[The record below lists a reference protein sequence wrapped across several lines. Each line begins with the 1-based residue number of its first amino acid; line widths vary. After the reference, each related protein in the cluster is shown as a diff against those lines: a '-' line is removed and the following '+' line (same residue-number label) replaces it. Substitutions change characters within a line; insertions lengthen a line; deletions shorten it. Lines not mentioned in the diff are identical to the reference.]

1 MIRLLAFGGYVFQ
14 SAAAIALIF
23 AISHLLPP
31 ASYTSFSLALASS
44 QLLCVFMFEWLQL
57 AGVRFLAAAEGED
70 AARLRSSLFAAGLLS
85 TVVLVSVGSAASLIG
100 TLAPRVVALGLAIA
114 VLQGLTDMYFMA
126 IRVSDRLGTAAFL
139 LILRASLLLVGAVA
153 GASIYGTAE
162 ATLLGIVAGHTTSL
176 VAGLFAHRTPLRWV
190 PYRIMLTDWM
200 DFSRYGML
208 AAGASVI
215 HLSVPVMIRFIVVS
229 SLGAAAPTA
238 TAAFLMAIDLLQ
250 RPFSVLVAAIH
261 TVSYPDV
268 VIQFERGTDEQAR
281 RATSRLL
288 DFILCATTV
297 MLGGLIGFLPD
308 ASRLFVPADL
318 LTSFMAVAPA
328 AAVFY
333 FLHTHLQATLAVIP
347 HLRKSATRL
356 VVVAACQLAL
366 VSVASMIAA
375 LLGLSIAA
383 QVASASV
390 ATAIV
395 ILCGS
400 GPIIRFGVVPRW
412 LLLGAS
418 LVAAILIGAFAAAP
432 SEPMLWLAGKIV
444 VAAVAVALVAWQG
457 EFLSARRAEQGA
469 RTGIDPPR

>member
-14 SAAAIALIF
+14 SAAAIVLIF
-23 AISHLLPP
+23 AVSHLLVP

-85 TVVLVSVGSAASLIG
+85 TLVLVSVGGVVSLVG

-126 IRVSDRLGTAAFL
+126 IRVSDRLGTAAVL
-139 LILRASLLLVGAVA
+139 LILRASLLLAGAVA
-153 GASIYGTAE
+153 GAHIYGTAE
-162 ATLLGIVAGHTTSL
+162 ATLLGIVCGHAASL
-176 VAGLFAHRTPLRWV
+176 IAGLLAHRTPLRRV
-190 PYRIMLTDWM
+190 PHRTMLTDWM

-215 HLSVPVMIRFIVVS
+215 HLSVPVMIRFVVVS
-229 SLGAAAPTA
+229 SLGTAAPAA
-238 TAAFLMAIDLLQ
+238 TAAFSMAIDLLQ
-250 RPFSVLVAAIH
+250 RPFAVLVAAIH
-261 TVSYPDV
+261 TVSYPEV
-268 VIQFERGTDEQAR
+268 VVQFERGTDEQAR

-308 ASRLFVPADL
+308 ASYLFVPADL
-318 LTSFMAVAPA
+318 LTNFLAVAPA

-366 VSVASMIAA
+366 VSVVALMAA
-375 LLGLSIAA
+375 MLGLSTAA
-383 QVASASV
+383 QVASAAV

-395 ILCGS
+395 ILCGI
-400 GPIIRFGVVPRW
+400 GPIIRFGVVPGW
-412 LLLGAS
+412 PLLGTS
-418 LVAAILIGAFAAAP
+418 IVAATLIGAFAALP
-432 SEPMLWLAGKIV
+432 SEPVLWLVGKIV
-444 VAAVAVALVAWQG
+444 IAAVAVALVAWHG
-457 EFLSARRAEQGA
+457 DFLSARQAANQA
-469 RTGIDPPR
+469 RPD

>member
-23 AISHLLPP
+23 AISHLLSPV
-31 ASYTSFSLALASS
+31 SYTSFSLALASS

-70 AARLRSSLFAAGLLS
+70 AARLRSSLFAAGLAS
-85 TVVLVSVGSAASLIG
+85 TFVLVTVGSAGSLIG

-114 VLQGLTDMYFMA
+114 VLQGVTDLYFMA

-139 LILRASLLLVGAVA
+139 GILRASLLLAGAVA
-153 GASIYGTAE
+153 GASIHGTAE

-176 VAGLFAHRTPLRWV
+176 VAGLVAHRTPLRRV
-190 PYRIMLTDWM
+190 PLRVMLKDWM

-215 HLSVPVMIRFIVVS
+215 HLSVPVMIRFIVVG
-229 SLGAAAPTA
+229 SLGTSAPT
-238 TAAFLMAIDLLQ
+238 TSAAFLMAIDLLQ
-250 RPFSVLVAAIH
+250 RPFAVLVAAIH

-268 VIQFERGTDEQAR
+268 VIQFERGTDDQAR

-308 ASRLFVPADL
+308 ASRLFVPTDL
-318 LTSFMAVAPA
+318 LASFLAVAPA
-328 AAVFY
+328 VAVFY
-333 FLHTHLQATLAVIP
+333 FLHTQLQATLAVIP

-356 VVVAACQLAL
+356 VAVAACQLVL
-366 VSVASMIAA
+366 VSVVSKIAA
-375 LLGLSIAA
+375 VLALSTAA
-383 QVASASV
+383 QIASAAV

-400 GPIIRFGVVPRW
+400 GPIIRFGVAPKW
-412 LLLGAS
+412 LLLAVS
-418 LVAAILIGAFAAAP
+418 IVVAILIGAFAAVP
-432 SEPMLWLAGKIV
+432 SEPVFWLAGKV
-444 VAAVAVALVAWQG
+444 VISAIAVALVAWQG
-457 EFLSARRAEQGA
+457 EFLSGSRMASGS
-469 RTGIDPPR
+469 GKD

>member
-14 SAAAIALIF
+14 SATAIVLIF
-23 AISHLLPP
+23 VVSHLLPP

-57 AGVRFLAAAEGED
+57 AGVRFLAAAEGDD

-85 TVVLVSVGSAASLIG
+85 TVVLVSVGSAVSLIG

-114 VLQGLTDMYFMA
+114 VLQGLADMYFMA
-126 IRVSDRLGTAAFL
+126 IRVSDRLGTAASL

-153 GASIYGTAE
+153 GASVYGTAE
-162 ATLLGIVAGHTTSL
+162 ATLLGIVCGHATSL
-176 VAGLFAHRTPLRWV
+176 IAGLFAHRTPLRR
-190 PYRIMLTDWM
+190 PSHRAMLTDWM

-215 HLSVPVMIRFIVVS
+215 HLSVPVIIRFIVVS

-238 TAAFLMAIDLLQ
+238 TAAFSMAIDLLQ

-261 TVSYPDV
+261 TVSYPEV
-268 VIQFERGTDEQAR
+268 VIQFERGTDDDAR

-288 DFILCATTV
+288 DFILCATVV

-308 ASRLFVPADL
+308 ASRLFVPTDL
-318 LTSFMAVAPA
+318 LTGFLAVAPA

-347 HLRKSATRL
+347 HLRKAATRL
-356 VVVAACQLAL
+356 VVMAACQLAL
-366 VSVASMIAA
+366 VSLVS
-375 LLGLSIAA
+375 SIAA
-383 QVASASV
+383 ALGLPTAAQLASAAV
-390 ATAIV
+390 ATVIV

-400 GPIIRFGVVPRW
+400 GPIVRFGVTPRW
-412 LLLGAS
+412 LLLGVS
-418 LVAAILIGAFAAAP
+418 IVAAILIGAFAAFP

-444 VAAVAVALVAWQG
+444 ISAMAVALVAWQG
-457 EFLSARRAEQGA
+457 EFLSAGRADQGPD
-469 RTGIDPPR
+469 GIDPPR

>member
-1 MIRLLAFGGYVFQ
+1 MICLLAFGGYVFQ
-14 SAAAIALIF
+14 SAAAIVLIF
-23 AISHLLPP
+23 AVSHLLPP

-85 TVVLVSVGSAASLIG
+85 TVVLVSVGGVASLVG

-114 VLQGLTDMYFMA
+114 VLQGLSDMYFMA

-139 LILRASLLLVGAVA
+139 LVLRASLLLVGAVA
-153 GASIYGTAE
+153 GAYLYATAE
-162 ATLLGIVAGHTTSL
+162 ATLLGIVCGHAASL
-176 VAGLFAHRTPLRWV
+176 VAGLLAHRTPLRSV
-190 PYRIMLTDWM
+190 PHRTMLTDWM

-215 HLSVPVMIRFIVVS
+215 HLSVPVMIRFIVVG
-229 SLGAAAPTA
+229 SLGATAPAA
-238 TAAFLMAIDLLQ
+238 TAAFSMAIDLLQ
-250 RPFSVLVAAIH
+250 RPFAVLVAAIH

-268 VIQFERGTDEQAR
+268 VVQFERGTDEQAQQ
-281 RATSRLL
+281 ATSRLL
-288 DFILCATTV
+288 DFILCTTSV

-318 LTSFMAVAPA
+318 LTNFLVVAPA

-347 HLRKSATRL
+347 HLRKAATRL
-356 VVVAACQLAL
+356 VVVAACQLVL
-366 VSVASMIAA
+366 VSVVASIAA
-375 LLGLSIAA
+375 VLSLSTAA
-383 QVASASV
+383 QVASAAV
-390 ATAIV
+390 ATAFV

-400 GPIIRFGVVPRW
+400 GPIIRFGVTPRW
-412 LLLGAS
+412 LLLGVSIA
-418 LVAAILIGAFAAAP
+418 AAILIGAFAAAP
-432 SEPMLWLAGKIV
+432 SEPLLWLAGKIV
-444 VAAVAVALVAWQG
+444 IAAMAVVLVAWQG
-457 EFLSARRAEQGA
+457 DFLAARRSAGP
-469 RTGIDPPR
+469 GSGPD